1 MKGYII
7 HQHGLK
13 VGTKNQNSYYSNYI
27 FYEKETVINLEKD
40 IIYDFYCSKCKKYSL
55 NYDNHDNFNYYYMVN
70 PLNSSS
76 YIKFQNNF
84 NIGYVLLGNEIE
96 RENYIYIHFNEEIE
110 KLKNYNSKLIHENSL
125 LKQKHNLLEKEN
137 SRLSNE
143 IKTLNNNNDKN
154 EKIFQNKINI
164 LNDKIEKKKRSNKR
178 FRIKI

>member
-96 RENYIYIHFNEEIE
+96 RENYIYNYFNKEIERLKHYNRSLFNEQFF
-110 KLKNYNSKLIHENSL
+110 L
-125 LKQKHNLLEKEN
+125 
-137 SRLSNE
+137 
-143 IKTLNNNNDKN
+143 N
-154 EKIFQNKINI
+154 EKKNK
-164 LNDKIEKKKRSNKR
+164 
-178 FRIKI
+178 